1 MDIYAADEKMNTVAV
16 IDYCKSVIWHSKYCG
31 AGDFELM
38 IPMMPAGAYLLETI
52 KEGYFF
58 YRKDS
63 KTVMMAQKIE
73 LKTNVESGDYLLIS
87 GASAECLIGRRI
99 IWQQTNLSGKVCD
112 CVKRLMNENLID
124 PADARR
130 RIDIIKMGQ
139 GVSVETTMQKQ
150 VTGNNLSDSVEE
162 ILSTYGLG
170 YCLEYKVIG
179 KPGAMQFKILQG
191 ADRSVGNKQG
201 NPAVRF
207 SPEFDNVLASDFA
220 EDYTALKN
228 VALVAGEGEG
238 TARRSVTVGEG
249 SGLTRRELYVDSR
262 NTSSNDG
269 EISDADYNS
278 MLQQEGVDAL
288 SQTQVTRTFAGEIE
302 PDVNYHYGTDY
313 FIGDIITVQ
322 NEYNIGFRA
331 RIAEIVENDDSDG
344 YAMVVVLEYTEEQS
358 AKAQAILQESGS
370 PILTESG
377 EILILEE
384 SKESTQ
390 SVSYGSKKIS
400 ELPEAIAIYS
410 GSCFAVVTN
419 GQTEKVNYGT
429 LCEKI
434 KQDLGIKQ
442 INKSLEEKVSKI
454 EIGETVTGEPGTKAK
469 VTDSGPDDAHPV
481 LNFTIPQGL
490 QGEPGPQ
497 GKTGPQGPQ
506 GKTGPQ
512 GPQGEPGP
520 QGKTGPQG
528 PQGEPGPQGKTG
540 PQGPE
545 GEQGP
550 QGEPGPQGKTGP
562 QGPKGETGPQGA
574 TIISSEVAY
583 QQSNSGTVIPTDT
596 WLTKVP
602 SVTPGKY
609 LWSRTKVSYSNGQ
622 QAVTYSVGYY
632 GVNGTTTDVATLTKN
647 GLMSAKDKK
656 TLSGIGA
663 IVSSIAVNLSCT
675 AKAIDTVTWGS
686 EIQVEAGTYIV
697 HAIGKFPWTSSG
709 GATTKSIA
717 IQNATTGKIIELG
730 RSRCDNAFST
740 VSAMVFVELKS
751 KTKFRAG
758 ISSYLTESGCN
769 TQLTAIRIK

>member
-1 MDIYAADEKMNTVAV
+1 MDESIRGGVIMDIYVADEKMNTVAV

-139 GVSVETTMQKQ
+139 GISVETTMQKQ
-150 VTGNNLSDSVEE
+150 ITGDNLSDSVEE

-170 YCLEYKVIG
+170 YCLEYEVVG

-238 TARRSVTVGEG
+238 TERRSVTVGEG
-249 SGLTRRELYVDSR
+249 SGLARRELYVDSR

-358 AKAQAILQESGS
+358 AAAQAILQESGS

-419 GQTEKVNYGT
+419 GQTDKVNYGT

-469 VTDSGPDDAHPV
+469 VTDSGQDDAHPV
-481 LNFTIPQGL
+481 LNFTIPQGPK
-490 QGEPGPQ
+490 GEP
-497 GKTGPQGPQ
+497 
-506 GKTGPQ
+506 GPQ
-512 GPQGEPGP
+512 GPQGE
-520 QGKTGPQG
+520 TGPQG
-528 PQGEPGPQGKTG
+528 PQ
-540 PQGPE
+540 
-545 GEQGP
+545 
-550 QGEPGPQGKTGP
+550 
-562 QGPKGETGPQGA
+562 GETGPQGA

>member
-377 EILILEE
+377 EILTLEE

-400 ELPEAIAIYS
+400 ELPEAIAIYA

-454 EIGETVTGEPGTKAK
+454 EIGVTVTGEPGTKAK

-490 QGEPGPQ
+490 QGETGPQGEPGPQ

-506 GKTGPQ
+506 GEPGPQ
-512 GPQGEPGP
+512 GKTGPQGEPGP

-540 PQGPE
+540 PQGP
-545 GEQGP
+545 Q
-550 QGEPGPQGKTGP
+550 
-562 QGPKGETGPQGA
+562 GETGPQGA
-574 TIISSEVAY
+574 TILSSEVTY
-583 QQSNSGTVIPTDT
+583 QQSNSGTAIPTDT

-609 LWSRTKVSYSNGQ
+609 LWSRTKVSYSDGQ

-632 GVNGTTTDVATLTKN
+632 GVNGTTTEVATLTKN
-647 GLMSAKDKK
+647 GLMSATDKK
-656 TLSGIGA
+656 TFSKIGS
-663 IVSSIAVNLSCT
+663 IVTSYAENLSCT

-697 HAIGKFPWTSSG
+697 YAIGKFPWTSSG
-709 GATTKSIA
+709 AATTKSIA

>member
-1 MDIYAADEKMNTVAV
+1 MDESIRGGVIMDIYVADEKMNTVAV

-52 KEGYFF
+52 KKGYFF

-150 VTGNNLSDSVEE
+150 VTGDNLSDSVEE

-170 YCLEYKVIG
+170 YCLEYEVVG

-220 EDYTALKN
+220 EDYTSLKN

-302 PDVNYHYGTDY
+302 PNVNYHYGTDY

-322 NEYNIGFRA
+322 NEYNIGFQA

-400 ELPEAIAIYS
+400 ELPEAIAIYA
-410 GSCFAVVTN
+410 GSCFAVATN
-419 GQTEKVNYGT
+419 GQTEKVDYAT

-469 VTDSGPDDAHPV
+469 VTDSGPDDAHPI
-481 LNFTIPQGL
+481 LNFTI
-490 QGEPGPQ
+490 
-497 GKTGPQGPQ
+497 
-506 GKTGPQ
+506 PQ

-528 PQGEPGPQGKTG
+528 PQGE
-540 PQGPE
+540 
-545 GEQGP
+545 
-550 QGEPGPQGKTGP
+550 
-562 QGPKGETGPQGA
+562 TGPQGA
-574 TIISSEVAY
+574 TILSSEVTY

-609 LWSRTKVSYSNGQ
+609 LWSRTKVSYSDGQ

-632 GVNGTTTDVATLTKN
+632 GVNGTTTEVATLTKN
-647 GLMSAKDKK
+647 GLMSAADKK
-656 TLSGIGA
+656 TFSKIGS
-663 IVSSIAVNLSCT
+663 IVTSYAENLSCT

-697 HAIGKFPWTSSG
+697 YAIGKFPWTSSG
-709 GATTKSIA
+709 AATTKSIA

>member
-249 SGLTRRELYVDSR
+249 CGLTRRELYVDSR

-442 INKSLEEKVSKI
+442 INKSLEEKISKI
-454 EIGETVTGEPGTKAK
+454 EIGETVTGKPGTKAK
-469 VTDSGPDDAHPV
+469 VTDSGPDDAHPI
-481 LNFTIPQGL
+481 LNFTIPQGP
-490 QGEPGPQ
+490 QGE
-497 GKTGPQGPQ
+497 TGPQ

-512 GPQGEPGP
+512 GPQGE
-520 QGKTGPQG
+520 T
-528 PQGEPGPQGKTG
+528 
-540 PQGPE
+540 
-545 GEQGP
+545 
-550 QGEPGPQGKTGP
+550 GPQGKTGP
-562 QGPKGETGPQGA
+562 QGPKGETGLQGPQGETGPQGA
-574 TIISSEVAY
+574 TILSSEVTY

-609 LWSRTKVSYSNGQ
+609 LWSRTKVSYSDGQ

-632 GVNGTTTDVATLTKN
+632 GVNGTTTEVATLTKN
-647 GLMSAKDKK
+647 GLMSATDKK
-656 TLSGIGA
+656 TFSKIGS
-663 IVSSIAVNLSCT
+663 IVTSYAENLSCT

-697 HAIGKFPWTSSG
+697 YAIGKFPWTSSG
-709 GATTKSIA
+709 AATTKSIA

>member
-1 MDIYAADEKMNTVAV
+1 MDESIRGGMIMDIYVADEKMTTVAV

-73 LKTNVESGDYLLIS
+73 LKTSVESGDYLLIS

-150 VTGNNLSDSVEE
+150 VTGDNLSDSVEE

-249 SGLTRRELYVDSR
+249 SGLARRELYVDSR

-358 AKAQAILQESGS
+358 AAAQAILQESGS

-481 LNFTIPQGL
+481 LNFTIPQG
-490 QGEPGPQ
+490 
-497 GKTGPQGPQ
+497 
-506 GKTGPQ
+506 
-512 GPQGEPGP
+512 PQGEP
-520 QGKTGPQG
+520 
-528 PQGEPGPQGKTG
+528 
-540 PQGPE
+540 
-545 GEQGP
+545 
-550 QGEPGPQGKTGP
+550 
-562 QGPKGETGPQGA
+562 GPQGA

>member
-1 MDIYAADEKMNTVAV
+1 MDIYVADEKMNTVAV

-220 EDYTALKN
+220 EDYTSLKN

-322 NEYNIGFRA
+322 NEYNIGFQA

-358 AKAQAILQESGS
+358 AKAQAILQESDS

-400 ELPEAIAIYS
+400 ELPEAIAIYA
-410 GSCFAVVTN
+410 GSCFAVATN
-419 GQTEKVNYGT
+419 GQTEKVDYAT

-469 VTDSGPDDAHPV
+469 VTDSGPDDAHPI
-481 LNFTIPQGL
+481 LNFTIPQG
-490 QGEPGPQ
+490 PQ
-497 GKTGPQGPQ
+497 
-506 GKTGPQ
+506 
-512 GPQGEPGP
+512 
-520 QGKTGPQG
+520 
-528 PQGEPGPQGKTG
+528 
-540 PQGPE
+540 
-545 GEQGP
+545 
-550 QGEPGPQGKTGP
+550 
-562 QGPKGETGPQGA
+562 GETGPQGA
-574 TIISSEVAY
+574 TILSSEVTY

-609 LWSRTKVSYSNGQ
+609 LWSRTKVSYSDGQ

-632 GVNGTTTDVATLTKN
+632 GVNGTTTEVATLTKN
-647 GLMSAKDKK
+647 GLMSAADKK
-656 TLSGIGA
+656 TFSKIGS
-663 IVSSIAVNLSCT
+663 IVTSYAENLSCT

-697 HAIGKFPWTSSG
+697 YAIGKFPWTSSG
-709 GATTKSIA
+709 AATTKSIA

>member
-1 MDIYAADEKMNTVAV
+1 MDESIRGGMIMDIYVADEKMTTVAV

-73 LKTNVESGDYLLIS
+73 LKTSVESGDYLLIS

-150 VTGNNLSDSVEE
+150 VTGDNLSDSVEE

-249 SGLTRRELYVDSR
+249 SGLARRELYVDSR

-358 AKAQAILQESGS
+358 AAAQAILQESGS

-481 LNFTIPQGL
+481 LNFTIPQG
-490 QGEPGPQ
+490 
-497 GKTGPQGPQ
+497 
-506 GKTGPQ
+506 
-512 GPQGEPGP
+512 
-520 QGKTGPQG
+520 
-528 PQGEPGPQGKTG
+528 
-540 PQGPE
+540 
-545 GEQGP
+545 P

-562 QGPKGETGPQGA
+562 QGPKGEPGPQGKTGPPGPQGETGLQGKTGPQGPQGA

>member
-1 MDIYAADEKMNTVAV
+1 MDESIRGGVIMDIYVADEKMNTVAV

-139 GVSVETTMQKQ
+139 GISVETTMQKQ
-150 VTGNNLSDSVEE
+150 ITGDNLSDSVEE

-170 YCLEYKVIG
+170 YCLEYEVVG

-249 SGLTRRELYVDSR
+249 SGLARRELYVDSR

-358 AKAQAILQESGS
+358 AAAQAILQESGS

-419 GQTEKVNYGT
+419 GQTDKVNYGT

-481 LNFTIPQGL
+481 LNFTIPQGP

-497 GKTGPQGPQ
+497 GKTGPQGPKGETGPQ

-528 PQGEPGPQGKTG
+528 PQGE
-540 PQGPE
+540 
-545 GEQGP
+545 
-550 QGEPGPQGKTGP
+550 
-562 QGPKGETGPQGA
+562 TGPQGA
-574 TIISSEVAY
+574 TIISSEAAY

>member
-1 MDIYAADEKMNTVAV
+1 MDESIRGGMIMDIYVADEKMTTVAV

-73 LKTNVESGDYLLIS
+73 LKTSVESGDYLLIS

-150 VTGNNLSDSVEE
+150 VTGDNLSDSVEE

-249 SGLTRRELYVDSR
+249 SGLARRELYVDSR

-358 AKAQAILQESGS
+358 AAAQAILQESGS

-481 LNFTIPQGL
+481 LNFTIPQG
-490 QGEPGPQ
+490 
-497 GKTGPQGPQ
+497 
-506 GKTGPQ
+506 
-512 GPQGEPGP
+512 PQGEPGP

-528 PQGEPGPQGKTG
+528 PQGETG
-540 PQGPE
+540 P
-545 GEQGP
+545 QGP

-562 QGPKGETGPQGA
+562 PGPQGETGLQGKTGPQGPQGA

>member
-1 MDIYAADEKMNTVAV
+1 MDESIRGGVIMDIYVADEKMNTVAV

-150 VTGNNLSDSVEE
+150 VTGDNLSDSVEE

-170 YCLEYKVIG
+170 YCLEYEVVG

-249 SGLTRRELYVDSR
+249 SGLARRELYVDSR

-331 RIAEIVENDDSDG
+331 RIAEIVENDDGDG

-358 AKAQAILQESGS
+358 AAAQAILQESGS

-442 INKSLEEKVSKI
+442 INKSLEEKISKI
-454 EIGETVTGEPGTKAK
+454 EIGETVTGKPGTKAK
-469 VTDSGPDDAHPV
+469 VTDSGPDDAHPI
-481 LNFTIPQGL
+481 LNFTI
-490 QGEPGPQ
+490 
-497 GKTGPQGPQ
+497 
-506 GKTGPQ
+506 PQ

-528 PQGEPGPQGKTG
+528 PQGE
-540 PQGPE
+540 
-545 GEQGP
+545 
-550 QGEPGPQGKTGP
+550 
-562 QGPKGETGPQGA
+562 TGPQGA
-574 TIISSEVAY
+574 TILSSEVTY

-609 LWSRTKVSYSNGQ
+609 LWSRTKVNYSDGQ

-632 GVNGTTTDVATLTKN
+632 GVNGTTTEVATLTKN
-647 GLMSAKDKK
+647 GLMSAADKK
-656 TLSGIGA
+656 TFSKIGS
-663 IVSSIAVNLSCT
+663 IVTSYAENLSCT

-697 HAIGKFPWTSSG
+697 YAIGKFPWTSSG
-709 GATTKSIA
+709 AATTKSIA

>member
-377 EILILEE
+377 EILTLEE

-400 ELPEAIAIYS
+400 ELPEAIAIYA

-454 EIGETVTGEPGTKAK
+454 EIGVTVTGEPGTKAK

-506 GKTGPQ
+506 G
-512 GPQGEPGP
+512 
-520 QGKTGPQG
+520 
-528 PQGEPGPQGKTG
+528 
-540 PQGPE
+540 
-545 GEQGP
+545 
-550 QGEPGPQGKTGP
+550 
-562 QGPKGETGPQGA
+562 ETGPQGA
-574 TIISSEVAY
+574 TILSSEVTY
-583 QQSNSGTVIPTDT
+583 QQSNSGTAIPTDT

-609 LWSRTKVSYSNGQ
+609 LWSRTKVSYSDGQ

-632 GVNGTTTDVATLTKN
+632 GVNGTTTEVATLTKN
-647 GLMSAKDKK
+647 GLMSATDKK
-656 TLSGIGA
+656 TFSKIGS
-663 IVSSIAVNLSCT
+663 IVTSYAENLSCT

-697 HAIGKFPWTSSG
+697 YAIGKFPWTSSG
-709 GATTKSIA
+709 AATTKSIA

>member
-377 EILILEE
+377 EILTLEE

-400 ELPEAIAIYS
+400 ELPEAIAIYA

-454 EIGETVTGEPGTKAK
+454 EIGVTVTGEPGTKAK

-490 QGEPGPQ
+490 QGETGPQGEPGPQ

-506 GKTGPQ
+506 GETGPQ
-512 GPQGEPGP
+512 GKTGPQGEPGP

-540 PQGPE
+540 PQGP
-545 GEQGP
+545 Q
-550 QGEPGPQGKTGP
+550 
-562 QGPKGETGPQGA
+562 GETGPQGA
-574 TIISSEVAY
+574 TILSSEVTY
-583 QQSNSGTVIPTDT
+583 QQSNSGTAIPTDT

-609 LWSRTKVSYSNGQ
+609 LWSRTKVSYSDGQ

-632 GVNGTTTDVATLTKN
+632 GVNGTTTEVATLTKN
-647 GLMSAKDKK
+647 GLMSAIDKK
-656 TLSGIGA
+656 TFSKIGS
-663 IVSSIAVNLSCT
+663 IVTSYAENLSCT

-697 HAIGKFPWTSSG
+697 YAIGKFPWTSSG
-709 GATTKSIA
+709 AATTKSIA

>member
-139 GVSVETTMQKQ
+139 GISVETTMQKQ
-150 VTGNNLSDSVEE
+150 VTGDNLSDSVEE

-170 YCLEYKVIG
+170 YCLEYEVVG

-238 TARRSVTVGEG
+238 TARRSVTVGEC
-249 SGLTRRELYVDSR
+249 SGLARRELYVDSR

-331 RIAEIVENDDSDG
+331 RIAEIVENDDGDG

-358 AKAQAILQESGS
+358 AAAQAILQESGS

-390 SVSYGSKKIS
+390 SVSYESKKIS

-454 EIGETVTGEPGTKAK
+454 EIGVTVTGEPGTKAK

-490 QGEPGPQ
+490 QGE
-497 GKTGPQGPQ
+497 T
-506 GKTGPQ
+506 

-528 PQGEPGPQGKTG
+528 PQGETGPQGKTG
-540 PQGPE
+540 PQG
-545 GEQGP
+545 
-550 QGEPGPQGKTGP
+550 
-562 QGPKGETGPQGA
+562 ETGPQGA
-574 TIISSEVAY
+574 TILSSEVTY
-583 QQSNSGTVIPTDT
+583 QQSNSGTAIPTDT

-609 LWSRTKVSYSNGQ
+609 LWSRTKVSYSDGQ

-632 GVNGTTTDVATLTKN
+632 GVNGTTTEVATLTKN
-647 GLMSAKDKK
+647 GLMSAADKK
-656 TLSGIGA
+656 TFSKIGS
-663 IVSSIAVNLSCT
+663 IVTSYAENLSCT

-697 HAIGKFPWTSSG
+697 YAIGKFPWTSSG
-709 GATTKSIA
+709 AATTKSIA

>member
-1 MDIYAADEKMNTVAV
+1 MDESIRGGMIMDIYVADEKMTTVAV

-73 LKTNVESGDYLLIS
+73 LKTSVESGDYLLIS

-150 VTGNNLSDSVEE
+150 VTGDNLSDSVEE

-249 SGLTRRELYVDSR
+249 SGLARRELYVDSR

-358 AKAQAILQESGS
+358 AAAQAILQESGS

-481 LNFTIPQGL
+481 LNFTIPQG
-490 QGEPGPQ
+490 
-497 GKTGPQGPQ
+497 
-506 GKTGPQ
+506 
-512 GPQGEPGP
+512 PQGEPGP
-520 QGKTGPQG
+520 QGKTGPQ
-528 PQGEPGPQGKTG
+528 
-540 PQGPE
+540 
-545 GEQGP
+545 
-550 QGEPGPQGKTGP
+550 
-562 QGPKGETGPQGA
+562 GPQGA

>member
-31 AGDFELM
+31 AGDFEML
-38 IPMMPAGAYLLETI
+38 IPMVPAGAYLLETI

-150 VTGNNLSDSVEE
+150 VTGDNLSDSVEE

-170 YCLEYKVIG
+170 YCLEYEVVG

-249 SGLTRRELYVDSR
+249 SGLARRELYVDSR

-454 EIGETVTGEPGTKAK
+454 EIGVTVTGEPGTKAK

-490 QGEPGPQ
+490 QGE
-497 GKTGPQGPQ
+497 
-506 GKTGPQ
+506 TGPQ
-512 GPQGEPGP
+512 GPQGE
-520 QGKTGPQG
+520 T
-528 PQGEPGPQGKTG
+528 
-540 PQGPE
+540 
-545 GEQGP
+545 
-550 QGEPGPQGKTGP
+550 GPQGKTGP
-562 QGPKGETGPQGA
+562 QGPKGETGLQGPQGETGPQGA
-574 TIISSEVAY
+574 TILSSEVTY

-609 LWSRTKVSYSNGQ
+609 LWSRTKVSYSDGQ

-632 GVNGTTTDVATLTKN
+632 GVNGTTTEVATLTKN
-647 GLMSAKDKK
+647 GLMSATDKK
-656 TLSGIGA
+656 TLSKIGS
-663 IVSSIAVNLSCT
+663 IVTSYAENLSCT
-675 AKAIDTVTWGS
+675 AKEIDTVTWGS

-697 HAIGKFPWTSSG
+697 YAIGKFPWTSSG
-709 GATTKSIA
+709 AATTKSIA

-740 VSAMVFVELKS
+740 VSALVFVELKS

-758 ISSYLTESGCN
+758 ISSYMTESGCN

>member
-288 SQTQVTRTFAGEIE
+288 SQTLVTRTFAGEIE

-377 EILILEE
+377 EILTLEE

-442 INKSLEEKVSKI
+442 INKSLEEKISKI
-454 EIGETVTGEPGTKAK
+454 EIGETVTGKPGTKAK
-469 VTDSGPDDAHPV
+469 VTDSGPDDAHPI
-481 LNFTIPQGL
+481 LNFTIPQGP
-490 QGEPGPQ
+490 QGE
-497 GKTGPQGPQ
+497 TGPQ

-512 GPQGEPGP
+512 GPQGE
-520 QGKTGPQG
+520 T
-528 PQGEPGPQGKTG
+528 
-540 PQGPE
+540 
-545 GEQGP
+545 
-550 QGEPGPQGKTGP
+550 GPQGKTGP
-562 QGPKGETGPQGA
+562 QGPKGETGLQGPQGETGPQGA
-574 TIISSEVAY
+574 TILSSEVTY

-609 LWSRTKVSYSNGQ
+609 LWSRTKVSYSDGQ

-632 GVNGTTTDVATLTKN
+632 GVNGTTTEVATLTKN
-647 GLMSAKDKK
+647 GLMSATDKK
-656 TLSGIGA
+656 TFSKIGS
-663 IVSSIAVNLSCT
+663 IVTSYAENLSCT

-697 HAIGKFPWTSSG
+697 YAIGKFPWTSSG
-709 GATTKSIA
+709 AATTKSIA

>member
-358 AKAQAILQESGS
+358 AAAQAILQESGS

-481 LNFTIPQGL
+481 LNFTIPQG
-490 QGEPGPQ
+490 
-497 GKTGPQGPQ
+497 
-506 GKTGPQ
+506 
-512 GPQGEPGP
+512 PQGEP
-520 QGKTGPQG
+520 
-528 PQGEPGPQGKTG
+528 
-540 PQGPE
+540 
-545 GEQGP
+545 
-550 QGEPGPQGKTGP
+550 
-562 QGPKGETGPQGA
+562 GPQGA

>member
-31 AGDFELM
+31 AGDFEML

-150 VTGNNLSDSVEE
+150 VTGDNLSDSVEE

-170 YCLEYKVIG
+170 YCLEYEVVG

-249 SGLTRRELYVDSR
+249 SGLARRELYVDSR

-358 AKAQAILQESGS
+358 AAAQAILQESGS

-481 LNFTIPQGL
+481 LNFTIPQG
-490 QGEPGPQ
+490 
-497 GKTGPQGPQ
+497 
-506 GKTGPQ
+506 
-512 GPQGEPGP
+512 PQGEPGP
-520 QGKTGPQG
+520 QGKTGPQ
-528 PQGEPGPQGKTG
+528 
-540 PQGPE
+540 
-545 GEQGP
+545 
-550 QGEPGPQGKTGP
+550 
-562 QGPKGETGPQGA
+562 GPQGA

>member
-497 GKTGPQGPQ
+497 GKTGPQGP
-506 GKTGPQ
+506 
-512 GPQGEPGP
+512 
-520 QGKTGPQG
+520 
-528 PQGEPGPQGKTG
+528 
-540 PQGPE
+540 
-545 GEQGP
+545 
-550 QGEPGPQGKTGP
+550 
-562 QGPKGETGPQGA
+562 KGETGPQGA

>member
-31 AGDFELM
+31 AGDFEML

-150 VTGNNLSDSVEE
+150 VTGDNLSDSVEE

-170 YCLEYKVIG
+170 YCLEYEVVG

-249 SGLTRRELYVDSR
+249 SGLARRELYVDSR

-331 RIAEIVENDDSDG
+331 RIAEIVENDDGDG

-358 AKAQAILQESGS
+358 AAAQAILQESGS

-454 EIGETVTGEPGTKAK
+454 EIGVTVTGEPGTKAK

-490 QGEPGPQ
+490 QGETGPQ

-506 GKTGPQ
+506 G
-512 GPQGEPGP
+512 
-520 QGKTGPQG
+520 
-528 PQGEPGPQGKTG
+528 
-540 PQGPE
+540 
-545 GEQGP
+545 
-550 QGEPGPQGKTGP
+550 
-562 QGPKGETGPQGA
+562 A
-574 TIISSEVAY
+574 TILSSEVTY

-609 LWSRTKVSYSNGQ
+609 LWSRTKVSYSDGQ

-632 GVNGTTTDVATLTKN
+632 GVNGTTTEVATLTKN
-647 GLMSAKDKK
+647 GLMSATDKK
-656 TLSGIGA
+656 TLSKIGS
-663 IVSSIAVNLSCT
+663 IVTSYAENLSCT

-697 HAIGKFPWTSSG
+697 YAIGKFPWTSSG
-709 GATTKSIA
+709 AATTKSIA